1 MKHIALLFGLALLV
15 AGCAHQE
22 HGHHDHHD
30 HHDDHHGHE
39 HGSHS
44 EASAEPAAA
53 NPDSKTVVAS
63 FYPLAFMAAEIAGSQ
78 LDVLNLA
85 GATDVHEY
93 RPSPQDMAQLNNAR
107 LVVYQGAQLEPW
119 VADVIPTLQKAGVA
133 TLEVSAGVQLR
144 EMEEHDEHHGE
155 HEDEQGDEHEDDE
168 HHDEHDDHDD
178 HEHHHDHGEFDP
190 HTWLDPVLAQQMA
203 QNIGDAMAA
212 ADPANAAQYRAR
224 ADELAQRFAQLDERY
239 QAELQNCQVPE
250 AIVAHDAYGYLAD
263 RYGLALHAISG
274 LSTQDEPSAKILA
287 ELAQEAEHGI
297 THVLVEDN
305 NIREFALTL
314 ARETGLQTLP
324 INPLGRGTSAPDQDF
339 FGAMEANLSSFKA
352 ALGCQ

>member
-15 AGCAHQE
+15 AGCAHHE
-22 HGHHDHHD
+22 YDHHDHHD

-39 HGSHS
+39 HGDHS
-44 EASAEPAAA
+44 EDAAEAAAA
-53 NPDSKTVVAS
+53 NPDSKAVVAS
-63 FYPLAFMAAEIAGSQ
+63 FYPLAFMAAEIAGTQ
-78 LDVLNLA
+78 LDVLNLSSA
-85 GATDVHEY
+85 VDVHEY

-107 LVVYQGAQLEPW
+107 LVIYQGAQLEPW
-119 VADVIPTLQKAGVA
+119 VADVIPALQKAGVA

-263 RYGLALHAISG
+263 RYGLALHAIAG